1 MDTYAVRLG
10 FRAYFQHLHGIYSVF
25 ASVCVCVRSPRH
37 TPLSNFLLLRHS
49 GHALVAGCC
58 SPSRS
63 MTNLRPEAVVVL
75 PSLWLLASV
84 FQNLWIPLVV
94 LAAGRGGEGVLGWN
108 WLWTGE
114 SGGTS

>member
-1 MDTYAVRLG
+1 
-10 FRAYFQHLHGIYSVF
+10 
-25 ASVCVCVRSPRH
+25 
-37 TPLSNFLLLRHS
+37 
-49 GHALVAGCC
+49 
-58 SPSRS
+58 